1 MDKLHSINDLYE
13 FLQFDKGIQD
23 GWKIEPLR
31 NAFSERD
38 TWINFDLS
46 VDGQTDSLL
55 LYRKGNHEAFTNL
68 FSRHYADNHN
78 VSFKPL
84 GNLNWY
90 IPYKDPVDKLL
101 GGFLSSEYFN
111 KKHHHKFVGKRGNFY
126 NELEPL
132 LLQFV
137 DEVLKTNI
145 VQSHMY
151 DNHITPLS
159 VILENAL
166 IDKPQF
172 MIGRL
177 VGINLDL
184 RDELYRNVYKPI
196 IQRHGM
202 TEEIFQISMHRRSPY
217 GANKKHYLT
226 MFKYYH
232 ANVMKELVQGPLYN
246 EYKLIDFF
254 IHHQHDKQEFYN
266 G

>member
-1 MDKLHSINDLYE
+1 MDKLHNIKDLYE

-23 GWKIEPLR
+23 GWHHGIR
-31 NAFSERD
+31 RGERD
-38 TWINFDLS
+38 KWINFDLS
-46 VDGQTDSLL
+46 VEGQTDSLL

-78 VSFKPL
+78 VSYEPR

-90 IPYKDPVDKLL
+90 IPYKDPIDKLL
-101 GGFLSSEYFN
+101 GGFLSSENFGR
-111 KKHHHKFVGKRGNFY
+111 KHHHKFVGMQGNFY

-132 LLQFV
+132 LLQFLN
-137 DEVLKTNI
+137 EVLGKSI
-145 VQSHMY
+145 IKSHMY

-159 VILENAL
+159 VTLENAL

-172 MIGRL
+172 LLNRL
-177 VGINLDL
+177 VGINLDV
-184 RDELYRNVYKPI
+184 RDELYRCVYKPI

-202 TEEIFQISMHRRSPY
+202 TEEIFRISMHRRSPY
-217 GANKKHYLT
+217 GGNKKHYLD

-246 EYKLIDFF
+246 EYKLLDFF
-254 IHHQHDKQEFYN
+254 IHHQHYKQEFYN